1 MYRRHLTLRLLAAL
15 SDTPVVL
22 LHGARQTGKSTLVR
36 HLGRTAHPA
45 RYLTLDD
52 AGVLSAAADDPQGFI
67 DGLEGPVIL
76 DEVQRAPDIFLA
88 IKRAVDR
95 DRRPGRFLLTGSA
108 NVLLLPRLAE
118 SLVGR
123 LEILTLWPLS
133 QGEVQG
139 RKEGLIDA
147 LFAGEEPEWQEQKG
161 SFATVWNEVLLGGY
175 PEVRTRELA
184 ERRRE
189 WFGAYLTTLLQRDV
203 RDLARIEGLTE
214 VPRLL
219 SLLASRLGNV
229 SNFAELSR
237 ESGLPQTTLKRYLA
251 LLETTFL
258 VQRLPPWSGNP
269 EKRVTRTAKLL
280 LTDSGLAAHL
290 LGVEAG
296 GETARPEARG
306 RLLECFVYAE
316 LRKAISWSRARPV
329 LFHYRTR
336 SGGEVDFVLEDAAG
350 RCVGVEIKAGATAG
364 ARDFRGLRDL
374 ADALGD
380 RFLYGLLLYAGRE
393 PIPFG
398 RKLHAVPLESLWTVA
413 AEEAAEPGD
422 RGKADGAAE

>member
-1 MYRRHLTLRLLAAL
+1 MYQRHIAPKLLAAL

-36 HLGRTAHPA
+36 NLDRRAHSA

-52 AGVLSAAADDPQGFI
+52 ATVLSSAAGDPQGFV
-67 DGLEGPVIL
+67 DALEGPVIL
-76 DEVQRAPDIFLA
+76 EEVQRAPELFLA

-133 QGEVQG
+133 QGEVHG
-139 RKEGLIDA
+139 HREGLIDV
-147 LFAGEEPEWQEQKG
+147 LFAGQEPDWQEATG
-161 SFATVWNEVLLGGY
+161 DFAAVWDELLLGGY
-175 PEVRTRELA
+175 PEVRTRTSA

-189 WFGAYLTTLLQRDV
+189 WFGAYLTTILQRDV
-203 RDLARIEGLTE
+203 RDLSRIEGLTE

-219 SLLASRLGNV
+219 SLLASRLGNA

-237 ESGLPQTTLKRYLA
+237 ESGLPQTTLKRYLT

-269 EKRVTRTAKLL
+269 GKRLTRTAKLL

-290 LGVEAG
+290 LGFEGHAG
-296 GETARPEARG
+296 AARQGDRG
-306 RLLECFVYAE
+306 RLLEDFVFAE
-316 LRKAISWSRARPV
+316 LRKAISWSRARPG

-336 SGGEVDFVLEDAAG
+336 SGSEVDFVLEDAAG
-350 RCVGVEIKAGATAG
+350 RCVGIEVKAGTSAG

-374 ADALGD
+374 ADALGE

-393 PIPFG
+393 PVPFG
-398 RKLHAVPLESLWTVA
+398 RKLHAVPLESLWTVSSTA
-413 AEEAAEPGD
+413 HEI
-422 RGKADGAAE
+422 

>member
-1 MYRRHLTLRLLAAL
+1 VYRRHLTSRLLAAL

-52 AGVLSAAADDPQGFI
+52 AAVLSSAAGDPQGFI
-67 DGLEGPVIL
+67 ESLEGSVIL
-76 DEVQRAPDIFLA
+76 DEVQRAPELFLA

-133 QGEVQG
+133 QGEIHG
-139 RKEGLIDA
+139 HREGLIDA
-147 LFAGEEPEWQEQKG
+147 LFAGEQPSWQE
-161 SFATVWNEVLLGGY
+161 AAADLPAVWDEILLGGY
-175 PEVRTRELA
+175 PEVRTRALP

-189 WFGAYLTTLLQRDV
+189 WFGAYLTTILQRDV
-203 RDLARIEGLTE
+203 RDLSRIEGLTE

-269 EKRVTRTAKLL
+269 EKRLTRTAKVL

-290 LGVEAG
+290 LGVDREG
-296 GETARPEARG
+296 GTARQEDRG
-306 RLLECFVYAE
+306 RLLECFVFAE
-316 LRKAISWSRARPV
+316 LRKAISWSRARPR
-329 LFHYRTR
+329 LLHYRTR
-336 SGGEVDFVLEDAAG
+336 TGGEVDFVLEDAAG
-350 RCVGVEIKAGATAG
+350 RCVGIEVKAGATAG
-364 ARDFRGLRDL
+364 GRDFRGLREL
-374 ADALGD
+374 AETLGE

-393 PIPFG
+393 PVPFG
-398 RKLHAVPLESLWTVA
+398 KKLHAVPLECLWTSASEEVSE
-413 AEEAAEPGD
+413 AEDATGEE
-422 RGKADGAAE
+422 EIS

>member
-1 MYRRHLTLRLLAAL
+1 MYRRHLTPRLLAAL

-22 LHGARQTGKSTLVR
+22 LQGARQTGKSTLVR
-36 HLGRTAHPA
+36 HLGRTVHPA

-52 AGVLSAAADDPQGFI
+52 AGVLSSAADDPQGFI
-67 DGLEGPVIL
+67 EGLEGPVIL
-76 DEVQRAPDIFLA
+76 DEVQRAPDLFVA

-133 QGEVQG
+133 QGEIQG
-139 RKEGLIDA
+139 RREGLIDA
-147 LFAGEEPEWQEQKG
+147 LFGGEETEWQEAEG
-161 SFATVWNEVLLGGY
+161 DFPAVWNEVLLGGY
-175 PEVRTRELA
+175 PEARARELA

-237 ESGLPQTTLKRYLA
+237 ESSLPQTTLKRYLT

-269 EKRVTRTAKLL
+269 EKRLTRTAKLL
-280 LTDSGLAAHL
+280 LTDSGVAAHL
-290 LGVEAG
+290 LGLEG
-296 GETARPEARG
+296 GGQEARPEARG

-316 LRKAISWSRARPV
+316 LRKAISWSRARPR
-329 LFHYRTR
+329 LYHYRTR
-336 SGGEVDFVLEDAAG
+336 GGGEVDFVLEDRAG
-350 RCVGVEIKAGATAG
+350 RCVGIEVKAGATAG

-380 RFLYGLLLYAGRE
+380 RFLQGLLLYAGRE
-393 PIPFG
+393 PVPFG
-398 RKLHAVPLESLWTVA
+398 KKLHAVPLESLWTVT
-413 AEEAAEPGD
+413 AEEETAGPTQPTRE
-422 RGKADGAAE
+422 AD

>member
-1 MYRRHLTLRLLAAL
+1 MLQRHITPRLLAAL

-36 HLGRTAHPA
+36 NLDRTAHPA

-52 AGVLSAAADDPQGFI
+52 ATVLSSAAGDPQGFV

-76 DEVQRAPDIFLA
+76 DEVQRAPELFLA

-133 QGEVQG
+133 QGEIHG
-139 RKEGLIDA
+139 RREGVIDA
-147 LFAGEEPEWQEQKG
+147 LFSGEEPEWREAEG
-161 SFATVWNEVLLGGY
+161 DFAAVWNEVLLGGY
-175 PEVRTRELA
+175 PEVRTRDLA

-189 WFGAYLTTLLQRDV
+189 WFGAYLTTILQRDV
-203 RDLARIEGLTE
+203 RDLSRIEGLTE

-219 SLLASRLGNV
+219 SLLASRLGNA

-237 ESGLPQTTLKRYLA
+237 ESGLPQTTLKRYLT

-258 VQRLPPWSGNP
+258 VQRLPAWSGNP
-269 EKRVTRTAKLL
+269 EKRLTRAAKLL
-280 LTDSGLAAHL
+280 LTDPGLAAHL
-290 LGVEAG
+290 MGVE
-296 GETARPEARG
+296 GERDTARQEDRG
-306 RLLECFVYAE
+306 RLLECFVFAE
-316 LRKAISWSRARPV
+316 LRKAISWSRTRPR

-336 SGGEVDFVLEDAAG
+336 SGGEVDFMLEDAAG
-350 RCVGVEIKAGATAG
+350 RCVGIEVKAGASAG
-364 ARDFRGLRDL
+364 GRDFRGLRE
-374 ADALGD
+374 LGETLGE

-393 PIPFG
+393 PVPFG
-398 RKLHAVPLESLWTVA
+398 KKLHAVPLENLWTVA
-413 AEEAAEPGD
+413 AEHVSGLEDGMEAEETP
-422 RGKADGAAE
+422 

>member
-1 MYRRHLTLRLLAAL
+1 MYGRNLAPRLLAAL

-36 HLGRTAHPA
+36 RLGGTAHPA

-52 AGVLSAAADDPQGFI
+52 ATVLSSAAADPQGFV
-67 DGLEGPVIL
+67 DSQEQPVIL
-76 DEVQRAPDIFLA
+76 DEVQRVPDLFLA

-123 LEILTLWPLS
+123 LEIQTLWPLS
-133 QGEVQG
+133 QGEVNG
-139 RKEGLIDA
+139 RRERLVDA
-147 LFAGEEPEWQEQKG
+147 LFAGEKPIWKEA
-161 SFATVWNEVLLGGY
+161 SRDFAAVWDEVLLGGY
-175 PEVRTRELA
+175 PEVRTRDLA

-189 WFGAYLTTLLQRDV
+189 WYGAYLTTILQRDV
-203 RDLARIEGLTE
+203 RDLSRIEGLTE

-219 SLLASRLGNV
+219 SLLASRLGSV

-258 VQRLPPWSGNP
+258 VQRLPAWSGNP
-269 EKRVTRTAKLL
+269 EKRLTRAAKLL

-290 LGVEAG
+290 LGVE
-296 GETARPEARG
+296 GERDAARQKDRG
-306 RLLECFVYAE
+306 RLLECFVFAE
-316 LRKAISWSRARPV
+316 LCKAISWSRVRPR
-329 LFHYRTR
+329 LFHFRTR
-336 SGGEVDFVLEDAAG
+336 SGAEVDFVLEDAAG
-350 RCVGVEIKAGATAG
+350 RCVGIEVKAGASAG
-364 ARDFRGLRDL
+364 ARDFRGLRE
-374 ADALGD
+374 LGETLGE

-393 PIPFG
+393 PVPFG
-398 RKLHAVPLESLWTVA
+398 KKLHAVPLESLWTVSA
-413 AEEAAEPGD
+413 NELTGTEQEG
-422 RGKADGAAE
+422 